1 MIAKVLYGGRTFG
14 LLQYLFGPGKHEEHI
29 NPRLVASWDGL
40 EPDPAEL
47 RHQAEVEAWTAGLDL
62 DGARDPERVL
72 KAGLYELA
80 RHLDMPLATLEGPA
94 PAQHVWHTAV
104 RAAPGDRWLNDAEW
118 GQVARRMVAAA
129 GVAPEGDENACRWV
143 AVRHADDHIHIVATL
158 VREDHRRPQLH
169 GDRYRLR
176 EECRAVEAEYG
187 LRATA
192 PADRSAAQRPTRAEQ
207 AKSHRVSNSKETPR
221 EKLAAAVR
229 AAAVAATDEQ
239 DFLERLGRAGLR
251 VETRAL
257 PSGDLAGYK
266 VAWPGDRA
274 KDGTPIWFSGSRLA
288 PDLSLPRVRQRWA
301 DVPSIEAGMRPGG
314 REAVEVARPSA
325 AQQREIVWRQAGDA
339 VRQASAVLGQAGD
352 AGGAATTA
360 ALADLLTAAAG
371 QAPRAVRADL
381 VAAARAFER
390 AGRVPWREHNAA
402 SRQTRGALRALAN
415 AGQALAAGDEGAA
428 VLAFVVVAVAAARTV
443 AARHRAEQRLAHAH
457 AARVAAMYLQGAAER
472 LGARPRM
479 RPDYRA
485 AQRADLPVMVRRAL
499 AGRADAEAVLA
510 DAAWPALAGMLVRV
524 EAAGADP
531 AVVLVEVTRQRAL
544 RTDASSPARSD
555 AQVLT
560 WRLQHWLADR
570 ALELDG
576 IAAQRFVRDDERR
589 TPTAPVQH
597 PVAGPR
603 EAAGAA
609 RSAASADSRPRL
621 RPEDNLV
628 FKRAA
633 VLVVQNQRCS
643 PALLEK
649 RLWVRPER
657 ARELIAQLQRRGFL
671 APHPDGGHVVAVPV
685 SEAAG
690 LQAVA
695 ARRASAESS
704 SRSREPR
711 TPRPVERRP
720 RRGR

>member
-14 LLQYLFGPGKHEEHI
+14 LLQYLFGPGKHEEHL

-47 RHQAEVEAWTAGLDL
+47 RRQAEVEARAAGPDL
-62 DGARDPERVL
+62 DGTRDPERVL

-80 RHLDMPLATLEGPA
+80 RHLDMWLETLEGPA

-129 GVAPEGDENACRWV
+129 GVAPEGDEKACRWV

-192 PADRSAAQRPTRAEQ
+192 PADRSAAKRPTRAEQ

-229 AAAVAATDEQ
+229 AAAVVATSEQ
-239 DFLERLGRAGLR
+239 DFLKRLGKAGLR

-266 VAWPGDRA
+266 VAWPGDRS

-301 DVPSIEAGMRPGG
+301 DVPSAATETRPVA
-314 REAVEVARPSA
+314 REAAEVARPSA
-325 AQQREIVWRQAGDA
+325 AQRREVAWRQAGEA
-339 VRQASAVLGQAGD
+339 VRQASAVLDRAGD
-352 AGGAATTA
+352 AGGAAAVA

-371 QAPRAVRADL
+371 QAPRAVRTDL

-390 AGRVPWREHNAA
+390 AGRLSWHEHNEA
-402 SRQTRGALRALAN
+402 SRQTRGALRVLAN
-415 AGQALAAGDEGAA
+415 AGQALASGNEGAA
-428 VLAFVVVAVAAARTV
+428 VLAVVVLAVAAARSV
-443 AARHRAEQRLAHAH
+443 AAWHRAQERHAHAE
-457 AARVAAMYLQGAAER
+457 AARVAATYLQGAAER
-472 LGARPRM
+472 LGARPRV
-479 RPDYRA
+479 RPDHQA
-485 AQRADLPVMVRRAL
+485 AQRIDLHAVVRQTL
-499 AGRADAEAVLA
+499 AGRADAGAVLA
-510 DAAWPALAGMLVRV
+510 DAAWPALAGMLARV

-531 AVVLVEVTRQRAL
+531 AVALGEVTRQRAL

-560 WRLQHWLADR
+560 WRLQNWLANR
-570 ALELDG
+570 ALEPDDVT
-576 IAAQRFVRDDERR
+576 ARTSVRGEERR
-589 TPTAPVQH
+589 APTAPVQH
-597 PVAGPR
+597 PVAGQR
-603 EAAGAA
+603 EAAGSA
-609 RSAASADSRPRL
+609 RSTASSDRRPWL

-633 VLVVQNQRCS
+633 VLVVQEQRCS

-649 RLWVRPER
+649 QLWVRPEK
-657 ARELIAQLQRRGFL
+657 ARELIAQLQERGFIT
-671 APHPDGGHVVAVPV
+671 PRSGGGHAVALPT

-695 ARRASAESS
+695 ARRAPAKGS
-704 SRSREPR
+704 SRTREPR
-711 TPRPVERRP
+711 APRPTERRA